1 MDEASK
7 TALLIAFVVA
17 ALLLLV
23 FGGGMMTGTTMSG
36 GMMGSGSMGGI
47 GISWMWL
54 PTLLVVVLG
63 IALFS
68 VISGKK

>member
-1 MDEASK
+1 MDATHK
-7 TALLIAFVVA
+7 TALVIAIAVV

-47 GISWMWL
+47 SWMWL

-63 IALFS
+63 VALFS